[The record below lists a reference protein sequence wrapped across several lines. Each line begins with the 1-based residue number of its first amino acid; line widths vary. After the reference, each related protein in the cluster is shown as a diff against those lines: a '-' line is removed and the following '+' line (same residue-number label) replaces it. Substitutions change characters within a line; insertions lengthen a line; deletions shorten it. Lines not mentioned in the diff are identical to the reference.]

1 MKRRALLTTIGAH
14 GRRQFLQL
22 AALALASLSTPASS
36 WAAEPNV
43 VGNWKLVSLFT
54 KEIATG
60 KTTTPLGEHPKGY
73 LIYTPEGRLVAL
85 LVHEKR
91 SPLQVDEDRINLH
104 KYMVAYSGRY
114 TVESEK
120 VVHHVDISWNES
132 WTGTDQVRF
141 FELEGDKLTITAP
154 VDAINGL
161 ESTSVLVWERE
172 R

>member
-1 MKRRALLTTIGAH
+1 MITKRRLLSVACAG
-14 GRRQFLQL
+14 
-22 AALALASLSTPASS
+22 ALASLAPI
-36 WAAEPNV
+36 AAAYGQQATAKDKI
-43 VGNWKLVSLFT
+43 VGNWRLVSLFT

-60 KTTTPLGEHPKGY
+60 KTTSPLGEHPKGY
-73 LIYTPEGRLVAL
+73 LIYTPEGRMVAL

-91 SPLQVDEDRINLH
+91 SPPQADEDRITLH

-114 TVESEK
+114 SVGGDK
-120 VVHHVDISWNES
+120 VVHDVDISLNES

-161 ESTSVLVWERE
+161 ESTSVLIWERE